1 MRATPFHSRLWL
13 AGAFLA
19 LLSAGGCE
27 IDTKGVEID
36 TSAVRGLVPH
46 PLPPLNP
53 QPLPPSGEPQ
63 VTVEA
68 DGGEAAMD
76 DPATDG
82 GSTSDA
88 GRDAAEEE

>member
-1 MRATPFHSRLWL
+1 MRAVPFHSRLWL

-19 LLSAGGCE
+19 LVSAAGCE
-27 IDTKGVEID
+27 VDTSGVEID
-36 TSAVRGLVPH
+36 TSVVRRLVPH
-46 PLPPLNP
+46 PPAP
-53 QPLPPSGEPQ
+53 QPHPVPPCGEPQ